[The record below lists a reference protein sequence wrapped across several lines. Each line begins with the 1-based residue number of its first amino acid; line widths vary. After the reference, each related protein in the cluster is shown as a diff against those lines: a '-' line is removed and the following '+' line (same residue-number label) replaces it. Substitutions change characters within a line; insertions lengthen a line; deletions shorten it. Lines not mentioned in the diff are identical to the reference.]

1 MAAYLLIVISIF
13 LLAYFIYGRF
23 LEKKLNIEESE
34 EVPSRRYKDGV
45 DFVPTNKLVLL
56 GHHFSS
62 IAGAGPIVGPILA
75 GLSFGWLPTLLWI
88 VLGTIFVG
96 GLHDFFS
103 LVISARHNGRTIAEI
118 ANKYIDKTTYKVF
131 LIFIWFSLMYV
142 IAVFTDIAS
151 DTFSAEASVAQV
163 SMWYVC
169 VALIFGVL
177 LYKLKLKLTFS
188 TIVALALII
197 LGIIISFNYK
207 IVFLTKQV
215 WILVLLIYCF
225 FASILPVWI
234 LLQPR
239 DYLSSYFLYFCVIV
253 GVIGIIFGRNEILY
267 NRFVSFYSKSIGPLV
282 PFLFITVAC
291 GAISGFH
298 SLVSSGTTSKQLDNM
313 KNAKFVGYGGMI
325 LEGIVACV
333 ALATLMILPTNT
345 QLKNPQQIYALGL
358 AKFSSVL
365 GIDPKLGELLGFLAI
380 SAFILTTLDTAT
392 RISRY
397 VFQELIVLNLNSFL
411 NRVIATLISL
421 VLPIILLNIKIKDI
435 SGNVV
440 SCWRVI
446 WPLFGSTNQLLAALV
461 LLVIFLWMK
470 KQNYKNNNLLFLV
483 LPMVFMLFMTL
494 SALIYTIYIKT
505 SQFLFD
511 ITIFIATILLFL
523 AIFVIKK
530 SIEKTI
536 IF

>member
-197 LGIIISFNYK
+197 LGIIVSFNYK

-291 GAISGFH
+291 GAISG
-298 SLVSSGTTSKQLDNM
+298 
-313 KNAKFVGYGGMI
+313 
-325 LEGIVACV
+325 
-333 ALATLMILPTNT
+333 
-345 QLKNPQQIYALGL
+345 
-358 AKFSSVL
+358 
-365 GIDPKLGELLGFLAI
+365 
-380 SAFILTTLDTAT
+380 
-392 RISRY
+392 
-397 VFQELIVLNLNSFL
+397 
-411 NRVIATLISL
+411 
-421 VLPIILLNIKIKDI
+421 
-435 SGNVV
+435 
-440 SCWRVI
+440 
-446 WPLFGSTNQLLAALV
+446 
-461 LLVIFLWMK
+461 
-470 KQNYKNNNLLFLV
+470 
-483 LPMVFMLFMTL
+483 
-494 SALIYTIYIKT
+494 
-505 SQFLFD
+505 
-511 ITIFIATILLFL
+511 
-523 AIFVIKK
+523 
-530 SIEKTI
+530 
-536 IF
+536 

>member
-1 MAAYLLIVISIF
+1 
-13 LLAYFIYGRF
+13 
-23 LEKKLNIEESE
+23 
-34 EVPSRRYKDGV
+34 
-45 DFVPTNKLVLL
+45 
-56 GHHFSS
+56 
-62 IAGAGPIVGPILA
+62 
-75 GLSFGWLPTLLWI
+75 
-88 VLGTIFVG
+88 
-96 GLHDFFS
+96 
-103 LVISARHNGRTIAEI
+103 
-118 ANKYIDKTTYKVF
+118 
-131 LIFIWFSLMYV
+131 
-142 IAVFTDIAS
+142 
-151 DTFSAEASVAQV
+151 
-163 SMWYVC
+163 
-169 VALIFGVL
+169 
-177 LYKLKLKLTFS
+177 
-188 TIVALALII
+188 
-197 LGIIISFNYK
+197 
-207 IVFLTKQV
+207 
-215 WILVLLIYCF
+215 
-225 FASILPVWI
+225 
-234 LLQPR
+234 
-239 DYLSSYFLYFCVIV
+239 
-253 GVIGIIFGRNEILY
+253 
-267 NRFVSFYSKSIGPLV
+267 VSFYSKSIGPLV

-333 ALATLMILPTNT
+333 ALATLMILPADT

-470 KQNYKNNNLLFLV
+470 KQNYKNNLSFLV

-511 ITIFIATILLFL
+511 IT
-523 AIFVIKK
+523 
-530 SIEKTI
+530 
-536 IF
+536 